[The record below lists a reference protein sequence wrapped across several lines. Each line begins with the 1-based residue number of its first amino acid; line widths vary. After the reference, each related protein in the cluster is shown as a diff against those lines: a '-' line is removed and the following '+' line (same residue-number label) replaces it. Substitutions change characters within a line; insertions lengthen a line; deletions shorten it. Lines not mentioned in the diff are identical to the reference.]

1 MLLNIAHP
9 REVSATESTSA
20 PAISGFTS
28 EANNI
33 GGVRLHYWVGGD
45 PNGPPVLLWHGFLST
60 GYAWRKVMTVLAD
73 AGFAVLVPD
82 MRGFGDSDKP
92 AGTGGYD
99 ARALAEECRALVR
112 RIGFGGGQ
120 PITLVAHDLGAP
132 PALLWAA
139 DHPEEIA
146 GLLHM
151 ECPVMLSDV
160 LTKIL
165 AYTPEAMN
173 NGSMWWWILPLAS
186 GVPEALV
193 VGNERAFV
201 NWFYDGATA
210 VRGAIEPETVDEYLR
225 TFSGQEG
232 VLSAMGIYRAAFV
245 TMDQT
250 AALMKKKVKVP
261 IVALG
266 GEKALG
272 ANVLAWVKLVAESAT
287 GEVIAN
293 CGHFIPEERPDEVV
307 RHVLKMTG
315 RICVR

>member
-1 MLLNIAHP
+1 MWLDSGRPPANIA
-9 REVSATESTSA
+9 SA
-20 PAISGFTS
+20 PPSPVIAGFTS
-28 EANNI
+28 ETAI
-33 GGVRLHYWVGGD
+33 VDGVRLHYWLGGD

-73 AGFAVLVPD
+73 AGLAVLVPE
-82 MRGFGDSDKP
+82 MRGFGDSAKP
-92 AGTGGYD
+92 AGTAGYD
-99 ARALAEECRALVR
+99 ARALAEEFRALVR
-112 RIGFGGGQ
+112 QIGFGAGR
-120 PITLVAHDLGAP
+120 PINVIAHDLGAP

-146 GLLHM
+146 GMLYM
-151 ECPVMLSDV
+151 ECPVMLSEV

-165 AYTPEAMN
+165 AYTPAAMK

-201 NWFYDGATA
+201 SWFYDGATA

-225 TFSGQEG
+225 TFSGREG

-250 AALMKKKVKVP
+250 EALLTKKVTVP

-266 GEKALG
+266 GDKALG
-272 ANVLAWVKLVAESAT
+272 ANVLAWVTMVASSVT
-287 GEVIAN
+287 GAVIPN
-293 CGHFIPEERPDEVV
+293 CGHFIPEEHPNDVV
-307 RHVLKMTG
+307 RHVLAMTAKAN
-315 RICVR
+315 V